1 MVPSVTMCKLG
12 GTILQQKRSFSG
24 ANFVDPKLQST
35 VYGLLVVLD
44 LNGNVVYRAKNSS
57 GRSIPNGRIT
67 SRPYLRAF
75 LHYCLGD
82 RMRAKKTKSW
92 LESWPKESRETI
104 PYTYAPH
111 GSDLWIRSGTT
122 VTFPPRSRVNIL
134 VWSSATQANVH
145 HMVNHILGSPAQAL
159 VQRVWSRDT
168 LVPTVQLNQKV
179 STTKDLNLLWN
190 EMNAWEK
197 YLAERHSDD
206 ERPAIKSHIVAESRR
221 CKRTKLGGISS
232 EEADVGLDSPW
243 GAHNTLIIDDSE
255 YKARYHP
262 NNHICIPEYT
272 RKEQSVYVK
281 YLEQQAQK
289 ERNAATPLARAVHD
303 GTGLIT
309 EADLDDALLQIVGV
323 LDAVAHVENVSAWV
337 RNGGLAELF
346 TQSSPWAKRGHVVLE
361 RLNIPVEP

>member
-12 GTILQQKRSFSG
+12 GSILQPKRSFSA
-24 ANFVDPKLQST
+24 ANFAEPKLQST
-35 VYGLLVVLD
+35 VHGLLVVLD
-44 LNGNVVYRAKNSS
+44 LNGTVVYRAKNSS
-57 GRSIPNGRIT
+57 GRSIPNGRVT
-67 SRPYLRAF
+67 SRPYLGAF
-75 LHYCLGD
+75 LHYCLGN
-82 RMRAKKTKSW
+82 RVKATKTKSW

-104 PYTYAPH
+104 PYTFAPH

-168 LVPTVQLNQKV
+168 LVPSPQLNKKV

-190 EMNAWEK
+190 ELNAWEK
-197 YLAERHSDD
+197 YLVERHRND
-206 ERPAIKSHIVAESRR
+206 ERPDIWSQIVADRR
-221 CKRTKLGGISS
+221 CYKRTTLGDISNK
-232 EEADVGLDSPW
+232 EADLELDSPW
-243 GAHNTLIIDDSE
+243 GAHNTLIVDDSE

-272 RKEQSVYVK
+272 RKEQSIYVK
-281 YLEQQAQK
+281 YLAQQAAK
-289 ERNAATPLARAVHD
+289 ERSASTLPAGADHEDTE
-303 GTGLIT
+303 LIN

-337 RNGGLAELF
+337 RDGGLAQLF
-346 TQSSPWAKRGHVVLE
+346 TESSPWAERGRVVLE
-361 RLNIPVEP
+361 SLNIPVEP

>member
-1 MVPSVTMCKLG
+1 M
-12 GTILQQKRSFSG
+12 QQKQSLSAAG
-24 ANFVDPKLQST
+24 IVDPKLQST
-35 VYGLLVVLD
+35 VHGLLLVLD
-44 LNGNVVYRAKNSS
+44 LNGTVVYRAKNNS

-67 SRPYLRAF
+67 SRPYLGAF

-82 RMRAKKTKSW
+82 RMRATKTKSW

-111 GSDLWIRSGTT
+111 GSDLWIRSGKT

-159 VQRVWSRDT
+159 VQRVWSRET
-168 LVPTVQLNQKV
+168 LVPAAQLNKKV
-179 STTKDLNLLWN
+179 STTKDLNVLWN

-206 ERPAIKSHIVAESRR
+206 ERPAIRSNIVAERR
-221 CKRTKLGGISS
+221 MSKRTKQCDTSS
-232 EEADVGLDSPW
+232 EKVDLEIDSPW
-243 GAHNTLIIDDSE
+243 GAHNTLLVDDSE
-255 YKARYHP
+255 FKARYHP

-272 RKEQSVYVK
+272 RKEQSLYDK
-281 YLEQQAQK
+281 YLKQQAQK
-289 ERNAATPLARAVHD
+289 ELSIATTLSGAEHND
-303 GTGLIT
+303 TELIS

-323 LDAVAHVENVSAWV
+323 LEAIAHVENVSAWM
-337 RNGGLAELF
+337 RDGGLAQLF
-346 TQSSPWAKRGHVVLE
+346 TQTSPWAERGRDVLE